1 MMKMRYNKF
10 TFLVALLI
18 AFQGFSQEILTKKEA
33 LEITLKNNFGIKI
46 ANNNLEIAENNSSIF
61 NSRFLPTASIIS
73 GADYRRNNQSLTFTD
88 RDTGDDTQVSG
99 DGVVTK
105 TYSTSLG
112 VNYILFDGL
121 GRKYNYKQLKET
133 YNLTEL
139 QARETIENT
148 YLQLFTTYFQIAR
161 FSENTNNLQEAL
173 RISKQRLT
181 RAKYQYDYGQSTK
194 LEFLNAQVDVNNDSI
209 TLITA
214 KQQLDN
220 AKRGLNVILGSKEDV
235 NYNVETDVEY
245 SNVLSFEDLKLK
257 TLQNNASLKQN
268 ETNIAI
274 SEFNLKAN
282 KANFMPTIGFNASYG
297 LNRTENENLINPFG
311 AKLITSDGL
320 NTGLN
325 LTWNI
330 FDGGATKTRVANS
343 KIALENQQIL
353 LEQRRVNI
361 ENNLKNTWDNYQN
374 QLFVLTAQE
383 QNVIS
388 NQNNFD
394 RTQERF
400 KLGQITSLE
409 FRQAQINLI
418 NAQTALNNAK
428 FDAKLIELQLLQLSG
443 DILNVKF

>member
-1 MMKMRYNKF
+1 MLLKKI
-10 TFLVALLI
+10 ALLN
-18 AFQGFSQEILTKKEA
+18 
-33 LEITLKNNFGIKI
+33 LEGIKI
-46 ANNNLEIAENNSSIF
+46 Q
-61 NSRFLPTASIIS
+61 P
-73 GADYRRNNQSLTFTD
+73 FTK
-88 RDTGDDTQVSG
+88 S
-99 DGVVTK
+99 
-105 TYSTSLG
+105 
-112 VNYILFDGL
+112 
-121 GRKYNYKQLKET
+121 
-133 YNLTEL
+133 
-139 QARETIENT
+139 
-148 YLQLFTTYFQIAR
+148 
-161 FSENTNNLQEAL
+161 
-173 RISKQRLT
+173 
-181 RAKYQYDYGQSTK
+181 
-194 LEFLNAQVDVNNDSI
+194 
-209 TLITA
+209 
-214 KQQLDN
+214 DN
-220 AKRGLNVILGSKEDV
+220 EKEDCYLYDHICEA
-235 NYNVETDVEY
+235 NTEY
-245 SNVLSFEDLKLK
+245 DIFKIILEDLKSK

-268 ETNIAI
+268 QTNIAI
-274 SEFNLKAN
+274 SEFNLKVN
-282 KANFMPTIGFNASYG
+282 KANFMPTLGFNASYG

-320 NTGLN
+320 NAGLN